1 MDYRLV
7 ATKYYYGAG
16 AAVCEEEFIHADSRG
31 RLVSGLGLGLRLG
44 LGLGIR
50 LGLGFIHAD
59 STGRLGS
66 GLAPNPKP

>member
-16 AAVCEEEFIHADSRG
+16 AAVCEEEFIHADS
-31 RLVSGLGLGLRLG
+31 
-44 LGLGIR
+44 
-50 LGLGFIHAD
+50 
-59 STGRLGS
+59 TGRLGS